1 MKLLVTSLLILSL
14 IFSLAYFTC
23 TVAQEG
29 PCGPKHNKSDNMPS
43 GPPGPPEGRGCPPSG
58 HPNPPEGRN
67 CPPAELTDVQL
78 QELMTFCKEYFPT
91 FYKSLEGLKNSNPL
105 MYKKATGE
113 KFAFMLHLKEL
124 RDEELLKVITGKI
137 ELEDKSRE
145 LVRKYKENEGNDTA
159 QASIEKELEK
169 ILSDIFTLRQKE
181 NQLQVE
187 KMEKE
192 IKHMKEIIS
201 EREKNKNIIIKDGLN
216 KLTGKSEY
224 LEW

>member
-1 MKLLVTSLLILSL
+1 
-14 IFSLAYFTC
+14 
-23 TVAQEG
+23 
-29 PCGPKHNKSDNMPS
+29 
-43 GPPGPPEGRGCPPSG
+43 
-58 HPNPPEGRN
+58 
-67 CPPAELTDVQL
+67 
-78 QELMTFCKEYFPT
+78 
-91 FYKSLEGLKNSNPL
+91 